1 MSGDIWSEI
10 TPILTPWLS
19 PPPLLLELLLVAMAA
34 ISTARQVGAG
44 SISMVLVLMAS
55 ILISKEL
62 VAEMEFWQSTV
73 FV

>member
-10 TPILTPWLS
+10 TPILTPWLP
-19 PPPLLLELLLVAMAA
+19 PPPLLLVLLLVAMAA
-34 ISTARQVGAG
+34 ISTARLVGAG

-62 VAEMEFWQSTV
+62 EAEMEFWQSTV
-73 FV
+73 SV

>member
-10 TPILTPWLS
+10 TPILTPWLP
-19 PPPLLLELLLVAMAA
+19 PPPLLLVLLVVAMAA
-34 ISTARQVGAG
+34 ISTARLVGAG
-44 SISMVLVLMAS
+44 RSMVLVLMAS

-73 FV
+73 SV